1 MKPQKF
7 FSIAHKYLAL
17 IFGFQ
22 IFLWVGSGLFFTI
35 VPIEKIRGED
45 LIKDR
50 ANIALKDDDFTALNK
65 ILVLNPNSQK
75 IELYSNSTGSIIRIG
90 DDFFDGKSGIKRENI
105 SKENAISIANSALKK
120 AQIFSSAE
128 LVGKESVEYKGE
140 IPAWKVNYE
149 NGLSVYIG
157 AKSGEIITRRTNLW
171 RFYDTLWSLHIMD
184 WKNHESF
191 NHNFIRIVA
200 GLAFLT
206 VIFGIALI
214 PYRVKFRRK

>member
-17 IFGFQ
+17 IIGIQ

-45 LIKDR
+45 LIKER
-50 ANIALKDDDFTALNK
+50 ANFALKNDDFTALNK
-65 ILVLNPNSQK
+65 ILAQNPNSQK
-75 IELYSNSTGSIIRIG
+75 IELFTNSTGSIIKTG
-90 DDFFDGKSGIKRENI
+90 DNFFDGKTGLMRENI
-105 SKENAISIANSALKK
+105 AKENAISIANSALKK

-128 LVGKESVEYKGE
+128 LLDKESVEYKGE
-140 IPAWKVNYE
+140 IPAWKINYK

-184 WKNHESF
+184 WKNHENF
-191 NHNFIRIVA
+191 NHNLIRIAA

-206 VIFGIALI
+206 IIFGIALI
-214 PYRVKFRRK
+214 PYRVRLRR

>member
-7 FSIAHKYLAL
+7 YSIAHKYLAL
-17 IFGFQ
+17 IIGVQ

-35 VPIEKIRGED
+35 IPIEKIRGED
-45 LIKDR
+45 LIKER
-50 ANIALKDDDFTALNK
+50 TEFALKNDDFTALNK
-65 ILVLNPNSQK
+65 ILSQNPNSQK
-75 IELYSNSTGSIIRIG
+75 IELFANSTGSIIKTG
-90 DDFFDGKSGIKRENI
+90 DNFFDGKTGLMRENI
-105 SKENAISIANSALKK
+105 AKENAISIANSALKK

-128 LVGKESVEYKGE
+128 LLDKESIEYKGE
-140 IPAWKVNYE
+140 IPAWKINYQ

-157 AKSGEIITRRTNLW
+157 AKSGEVITRRTNLW

-184 WKNHESF
+184 WKNHENF

-206 VIFGIALI
+206 IIFGIALI
-214 PYRVKFRRK
+214 PYRVKFWR

>member
-17 IFGFQ
+17 IIGVQ

-45 LIKDR
+45 LIKER
-50 ANIALKDDDFTALNK
+50 ANIALKNDDFAALNK
-65 ILVLNPNSQK
+65 IIAQNQSSPK
-75 IELYSNSTGSIIRIG
+75 IELYSNSTGSIIKI
-90 DDFFDGKSGIKRENI
+90 DKNYFDGKTGLTRDNI
-105 SKENAISIANSALKK
+105 AKENAISIANSALKK
-120 AQIFSSAE
+120 ALVLKSAD
-128 LVGKESVEYKGE
+128 LIDKESLEYKGE
-140 IPAWKVNYE
+140 IPAWKINYQ

-157 AKSGEIITRRTNLW
+157 AKSGEVITRRTNLW

-214 PYRVKFRRK
+214 PYRVKLRR

>member
-17 IFGFQ
+17 IIGVQ

-45 LIKDR
+45 LIKER
-50 ANIALKDDDFTALNK
+50 AEFALKNDDFIALNK
-65 ILVLNPNSQK
+65 ILAQNPNSQK
-75 IELYSNSTGSIIRIG
+75 IELFANSTGSIIKTG
-90 DDFFDGKSGIKRENI
+90 DNFFDGKTGLMRENI
-105 SKENAISIANSALKK
+105 AKENAISIANSTLKK

-128 LVGKESVEYKGE
+128 LLDKESIEYKGE
-140 IPAWKVNYE
+140 IPAWKINYQ

-157 AKSGEIITRRTNLW
+157 AKSGETITRRTNLW

-184 WKNHESF
+184 WKNHENF

-200 GLAFLT
+200 GFAFLT
-206 VIFGIALI
+206 IIFGIALI
-214 PYRVKFRRK
+214 PYRVKFWR